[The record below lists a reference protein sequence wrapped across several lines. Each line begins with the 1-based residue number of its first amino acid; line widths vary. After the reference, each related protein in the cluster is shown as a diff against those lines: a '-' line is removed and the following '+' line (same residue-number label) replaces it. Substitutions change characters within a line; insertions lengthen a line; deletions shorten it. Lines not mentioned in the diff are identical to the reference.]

1 MNRSKSLVLCALT
14 LAGLLVGCE
23 GRPSLFPNSD
33 SNLRKTSTE
42 FAADAAKRFPYPG
55 DTATKGG
62 EISGR
67 AEVDPMLAQ
76 IQILNSSD
84 DDWKDIDVW
93 VNKSH
98 VCHVPLIPKG
108 KEKVETVTFSML
120 YDEHGNYF
128 STSNGKNPI
137 NRVEIVRDG
146 RIYTV
151 PVRLAD

>member
-1 MNRSKSLVLCALT
+1 MKINTPLVLCALT
-14 LAGLLVGCE
+14 LTGLLFGCE
-23 GRPSLFPNSD
+23 GRPTLFPNSD

-42 FAADAAKRFPYPG
+42 FAADSAKRFPYPG

-67 AEVDPMLAQ
+67 AEVDVMLAQ

-108 KEKVETVTFSML
+108 KEKVETVAFAML
-120 YDEHGNYF
+120 YDAHGSYF
-128 STSNGKNPI
+128 STENGKNPI

-146 RIYTV
+146 KIYTV